1 MIAMDLSTDGLAEPS
16 ASLDVTSASAE
27 AVIAGLGPLD
37 GLVLA
42 HGITAL
48 GPASEI
54 PMDAMRTVLEVNL
67 IGAIAAA
74 RAALP
79 GLLERRGRIAVLSSV
94 SGFAPLV
101 DRSAYAASKH
111 GLHGWFESL
120 RAEEPAISV
129 TMVAPS
135 FVPTGIEQRAVHRAE
150 GSAGEWSTT
159 GEMTTPEE
167 LAVAIV
173 EGMLRRKRLVLPSRT
188 ARMAW
193 ILSRVAPPLYE
204 WTMVRRIRG

>member
-1 MIAMDLSTDGLAEPS
+1 M
-16 ASLDVTSASAE
+16 
-27 AVIAGLGPLD
+27 
-37 GLVLA
+37 
-42 HGITAL
+42 
-48 GPASEI
+48 
-54 PMDAMRTVLEVNL
+54 
-67 IGAIAAA
+67 
-74 RAALP
+74 
-79 GLLERRGRIAVLSSV
+79 LSSV

-101 DRSAYAASKH
+101 HRTAYAASKH

-120 RAEEPAISV
+120 AAEEPAISV

-135 FVPTGIEQRAVHRAE
+135 FVPTGIEERAAHRAE

-159 GEMTTPEE
+159 GEMTAPGE

-193 ILSRVAPPLYE
+193 IVSRVAPQLYE
-204 WTMVRRIRG
+204 RMMVRRIRG